1 MRKNKIIRILQVV
14 GGMDRG
20 GIESWLIQV
29 LHRIDLEHFKI
40 DLLYNNHKQCDY
52 DSEVLSLGCR
62 IYHLNHAE
70 PLMYAKRFWSLLRKN
85 GPYDIIHS
93 HIFRFSGYVVLLA
106 YLAGIPGRIVQ
117 THNTNENR
125 RKTPIRKLYNTL
137 MTRWINSYATHLLA
151 VSRQAA
157 NGLFGAKVTHDPRL
171 RYVPPGIDLKP
182 LGMNF
187 SKEEIRKDLR
197 IPAEHFV
204 VGHVGRFVDQK
215 NQGFLVNL
223 AQDVLRFQ
231 PNTWFLFVGDGPL
244 RPLLE
249 DKVNQLGIRN
259 RVIFTGARAD
269 VARLLKA
276 MDLFILPSKWEGLG
290 RVLVEAQAAGLPCLV
305 AKHLPREAEVVNPL
319 IRRLSLSEPN
329 SVWAETALS
338 LLLSPPKVSPAE
350 ALTCVK
356 QSPFNIDV
364 NVQDLERIY
373 KTSLL

>member
-1 MRKNKIIRILQVV
+1 MIKKRILHVV

-20 GIESWLIQV
+20 GIETWLIQI
-29 LHRIDLEHFKI
+29 LQRIDLEQFNI
-40 DLLYNNHKQCDY
+40 DFIYNTDKHCDY
-52 DSEVLSLGCR
+52 DNELLSLGCR
-62 IYHLNHAE
+62 IFRLNNTE
-70 PLMYAKRFWSLLRKN
+70 PLIYNKKIRFLLRKN

-93 HIFRFSGYVVLLA
+93 HVFRFSGYVVRLA
-106 YLAGIPGRIVQ
+106 YLSGIPVRLVQ
-117 THNTNENR
+117 THSVNENR
-125 RKTPIRKLYNTL
+125 GKTPIRKLYNTL

-157 NGLFGAKVTHDPRL
+157 KGLFGAKVTHDPRL
-171 RYVPPGIDLKP
+171 CYVPPGIDLKP
-182 LGMNF
+182 FGMEF
-187 SKEEIRKDLR
+187 SKGEIRKNFR
-197 IPAEHFV
+197 IPSEHFV
-204 VGHVGRFVDQK
+204 VGHVGKFVDQK
-215 NQGFLVNL
+215 NQGFLVDL
-223 AQDVLRFQ
+223 AQDVLKLQ

-244 RPLLE
+244 RPVLE
-249 DKVNQLGIRN
+249 DKVNQLGIRK
-259 RVIFTGARAD
+259 RVIFTGSRAD

-276 MDLFILPSKWEGLG
+276 MDLFILPSKWEGFG

-305 AKHLPREAEVVNPL
+305 AEHLPREAEVVTPL

-338 LLLSPPKVSPAE
+338 LLRSLPNVSPAE

-373 KTSLL
+373 KASLA

>member
-1 MRKNKIIRILQVV
+1 MRKNKTKRILHVV

-20 GIESWLIQV
+20 GIENWLIQV
-29 LHRIDLEHFKI
+29 LQRIDLEQFEI
-40 DLLYNNHKQCDY
+40 DLLYNTNKHCDY
-52 DSEVLSLGCR
+52 DNEVLSLSCR
-62 IYHLNHAE
+62 IFRLNHNDILRYGKK
-70 PLMYAKRFWSLLRKN
+70 LMSLVRKN

-93 HIFRFSGYVVLLA
+93 HVFRFSGYVVRLA
-106 YLAGIPGRIVQ
+106 YLAGIPVRLVQ
-117 THNTNENR
+117 THTTNENR

-151 VSRQAA
+151 VNRQAA
-157 NGLFGAKVTHDPRL
+157 KGLFGAKVTHDPRL
-171 RYVPPGIDLKP
+171 HYVPPGIELEP
-182 LGMNF
+182 FGMKF
-187 SKEEIRKDLR
+187 SKGEIRKDFR
-197 IPAEHFV
+197 IPPEHFV

-215 NQGFLVNL
+215 NQRFLVNL
-223 AQDVLRFQ
+223 AQDVLKLQ

-244 RPLLE
+244 RPVLE
-249 DKVNQLGIRN
+249 DEVNQLGIRK

-276 MDLFILPSKWEGLG
+276 MDLFILPSRWEGFG

-305 AKHLPREAEVVNPL
+305 AEHLPREAEVVTSL
-319 IRRLSLSEPN
+319 IRRVSLSEPN

-338 LLLSPPKVSPAE
+338 LLRSPPNVSPAE

-373 KTSLL
+373 KTSLA